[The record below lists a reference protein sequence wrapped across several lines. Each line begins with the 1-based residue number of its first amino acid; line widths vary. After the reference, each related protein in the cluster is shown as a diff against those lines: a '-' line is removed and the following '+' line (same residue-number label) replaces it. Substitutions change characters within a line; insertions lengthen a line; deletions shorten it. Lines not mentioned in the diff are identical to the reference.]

1 MNAVSLFAG
10 RKKEAAAGAPR
21 INTSQQEFSMRIQ
34 PVNPIS
40 GLSKKQIS
48 ELKRMTR
55 KGSAKKESNTFDIMV
70 EEAMVSDAETGA

>member
-1 MNAVSLFAG
+1 MQFPASPEGNLKLQLEYLGS
-10 RKKEAAAGAPR
+10 
-21 INTSQQEFSMRIQ
+21 NTSQQEFSVRIQ

>member
-1 MNAVSLFAG
+1 MQLPASPEGNL
-10 RKKEAAAGAPR
+10 KLHPEYLD
-21 INTSQQEFSMRIQ
+21 TSQQEFSVRIQ

-40 GLSKKQIS
+40 DLSKKQIS